1 MCGWQVSVSGHHLVG
16 LPRPLSTARL
26 RLPPPAA
33 PIPPFARCLLHAP
46 PPIGVH
52 TIFPLFVDTMDLDD
66 LNLDDLSGGAAQDDA
81 REDAV
86 GDGGGGESRR
96 FLSGGVAA
104 ADEPASSNAAVR
116 RSRGAPSGG
125 ARPNRARDPL
135 SKPRRPVSGPQ
146 VQARRSTDIISDTM
160 RRTPTWTAQPPL
172 GLRDSPARALA
183 LLLTSRMAATAY
195 PDHPATT
202 RRPMRSG
209 PDYVDDRA
217 H

>member
-1 MCGWQVSVSGHHLVG
+1 
-16 LPRPLSTARL
+16 
-26 RLPPPAA
+26 
-33 PIPPFARCLLHAP
+33 
-46 PPIGVH
+46 
-52 TIFPLFVDTMDLDD
+52 MDLDD

-183 LLLTSRMAATAY
+183 LLLTSRMAATRGPGPPGHDPEADAVG
-195 PDHPATT
+195 PGL
-202 RRPMRSG
+202 RR
-209 PDYVDDRA
+209 
-217 H
+217 

>member
-1 MCGWQVSVSGHHLVG
+1 MASLCVRPSSVWPATSSLH
-16 LPRPLSTARL
+16 ST
-26 RLPPPAA
+26 PTSPAA
-33 PIPPFARCLLHAP
+33 GRADSAFCEVPSPRP

-52 TIFPLFVDTMDLDD
+52 TIIPLFVDTMDLDD

-172 GLRDSPARALA
+172 GLRDSLARALA
-183 LLLTSRMAATAY
+183 LLLTSRMAATRGPGPPGHDPEADAVG
-195 PDHPATT
+195 PGL
-202 RRPMRSG
+202 RR
-209 PDYVDDRA
+209 
-217 H
+217 